1 MPNYSYEGLNAKGQ
15 PVSGSIVCDNVEEA
29 KRKLQ
34 NDNLYITLLDQAG
47 TKSEKSESVSS
58 GKFLGFSFKSKK
70 VKTDKVVD
78 FLRQLATLVEAKLPL
93 VRALTALSEQEED
106 EVFLAILEDVK
117 EEVKGGAMLAD
128 GLARHPRCFSRL
140 SVNMVRAGETGGV
153 LEQSLNRLADFS
165 EDEQDMRSTVT
176 SAMIYPLVL
185 TVVMGLA
192 ITLLMVFAVPKFKS
206 IYEGMN
212 TELPG
217 LTQTLISVADSLKDF
232 WWIYIIVIVALVSGI
247 RYWKNTD
254 QAMVFLDK
262 LKFKLPVLGTLT
274 KKLSIMRFSRTFGTL
289 VDGGIPILQALNIA
303 KDTAGNIIIESALD
317 EVSKNVKE
325 GERIAKPL
333 RASGVFPP
341 VVIHMISVGEESGT
355 LGSMLK
361 RIADNYDKQ
370 SRSAIKAGMTIL
382 EPLIIVMLASIVTV
396 IILAMLL
403 PMLEVNMMKF

>member
-1 MPNYSYEGLNAKGQ
+1 MPNYSYEGLNKNGQ
-15 PVSGSIVCDNVEEA
+15 PVSGSIVCDNIDEA

-34 NDNLYITLLDQAG
+34 NDELYITLLEQSGAKNETKNIG
-47 TKSEKSESVSS
+47 TGS
-58 GKFLGFSFKSKK
+58 FLSFNFGSKK
-70 VKTDKVVD
+70 IKTDKIVD

-93 VRALTALSEQEED
+93 VRALTALSEQED
-106 EVFLAILEDVK
+106 DAAFLAVLEDVK
-117 EEVKGGAMLAD
+117 EQVQGGAMLAD
-128 GLARHPRCFSRL
+128 GLAGHPKCFSRL
-140 SVNMVRAGETGGV
+140 AVNMVRAGETGGV

-185 TVVMGLA
+185 TIVMGAA
-192 ITLLMVFAVPKFKS
+192 ITLLMVFAVPKFKA
-206 IYEGMN
+206 IYEGMH

-217 LTQTLISVADSLKDF
+217 LTQGLIIVADSLKNF
-232 WWIYIIVIVALVSGI
+232 WWIYIMVIVGIFSGA
-247 RYWKNTD
+247 RYWKNTE
-254 QAMVFLDK
+254 QARIFLDK

-274 KKLSIMRFSRTFGTL
+274 KKIAIARFSRTFGTL

-303 KDTAGNIIIESALD
+303 KDTAGNVVIESALD
-317 EVSKNVKE
+317 NVSKNVKE

-370 SRSAIKAGMTIL
+370 SRAAIKAGMTIL
-382 EPLIIVMLASIVTV
+382 EPLIIVLLASIVTI
-396 IILAMLL
+396 IILAMLM
-403 PMLEVNMMKF
+403 PMLDLNMMKL

>member
-1 MPNYSYEGLNAKGQ
+1 MPNYSYEGLNKKGQ
-15 PVSGSIVCDNVEEA
+15 PVNGSIVCDNVDEA

-34 NDNLYITLLDQAG
+34 NDGLYITLLEQAG
-47 TKSEKSESVSS
+47 AKNDVNVNGS
-58 GKFLGFSFKSKK
+58 GKLFHFNFGSKK
-70 VKTDKVVD
+70 VKTDKIVD

-106 EVFLAILEDVK
+106 VVFLNILEDVK
-117 EEVKGGAMLAD
+117 TQVQGGAMLAD
-128 GLARHPRCFSRL
+128 GLASHPRCFSRL
-140 SVNMVRAGETGGV
+140 AVNMVRAGETGGV

-165 EDEQDMRSTVT
+165 EDEQDMRSTVK

-185 TVVMGLA
+185 TIVMGLA
-192 ITLLMVFAVPKFKS
+192 ITLLMVFAVPKFKA
-206 IYEGMN
+206 IYQGMH

-217 LTQTLISVADSLKDF
+217 LTQGLITVADSLKSF
-232 WWIYIIVIVALVSGI
+232 WWIYIVVIVTLIAGI
-247 RYWKNTD
+247 RYWKNTE
-254 QAMVFLDK
+254 QARIFLDK
-262 LKFKLPVLGTLT
+262 FKFKLPVLGALT
-274 KKLSIMRFSRTFGTL
+274 KKIAISRFSRTFGTL

-303 KDTAGNIIIESALD
+303 KDTAGNVVLESALD
-317 EVSKNVKE
+317 DVSKNVKE

-355 LGSMLK
+355 LGAMLK

-370 SRSAIKAGMTIL
+370 SRAAIKAGMTIL
-382 EPLIIVMLASIVTV
+382 EPLIIVLLATIVTV

-403 PMLEVNMMKF
+403 PMLEVNMMNF